1 MSMVDNHIA
10 FVNEQVAFQ
19 EKLVEQ
25 LKSFPAKQKFHKALL
40 ERFIAL
46 RNHLIEQGNIS
57 SPSLPSLPKQLR
69 LSLTPT
75 DLEGLP
81 EELLK
86 QLSISDGDKTD
97 FAILNIIEEAG
108 GIATLDQI
116 LIALFKKT
124 GEIMKRQALTSRL
137 YRIGQKDTKL
147 IWSVPSKK
155 GVYSNREISENEAAK
170 LFGEEAGSA

>member
-1 MSMVDNHIA
+1 MLDNHIA

-19 EKLVEQ
+19 EKLVDQ
-25 LKSFPAKQKFHKALL
+25 LKNSPGKQKFHKVLW
-40 ERFIAL
+40 ERFTAL
-46 RNHLIEQGNIS
+46 RNYLIEQENNAHS
-57 SPSLPSLPKQLR
+57 STVSLPPQLK

-97 FAILNIIEEAG
+97 FAILNILEEAG

-116 LIALFKKT
+116 LIGLFKKT

-147 IWSVPSKK
+147 IWSVPGKK
-155 GVYSNREISENEAAK
+155 GVYSNREISESEAAK
-170 LFGEEAGSA
+170 LFGEEPPSS